1 MPANFLRRAA
11 APLLVLAGLA
21 WAGPAGAW
29 NPDGPQPLMPDA
41 GARPGSDALRE
52 AEAALRGRNFE
63 ATIRIVTAALRSGR
77 LPAARHGYA
86 LRIRGT
92 AHLNLR
98 QPEPAR
104 ADFEASLALE
114 PGDIHALFG
123 RGVALSAL
131 DRPAEAL
138 ADFERVLSRRRD
150 PAIFYARGM
159 AYLKI
164 RDMAAATADFGQ
176 ALALQP
182 RYAPAYYGRG
192 LVHQGLGRTINARDD
207 YERALAIDPSLTS
220 ARNALDALRSRRA
233 APARPAA
240 PVPGRNGVVQF

>member
-1 MPANFLRRAA
+1 MPALLLRRAA

-29 NPDGPQPLMPDA
+29 NPDGPQSSAPDT
-41 GARPGSDALRE
+41 GIRTSSDALRE
-52 AEAALRGRNFE
+52 AEAALRARNFE
-63 ATIRIVTAALRSGR
+63 ATVRIVTAALRPGR
-77 LPAARHGYA
+77 LPAARHAYA
-86 LRIRGT
+86 YRIRGT

-104 ADFEASLALE
+104 TDFEASLALE

-131 DRPAEAL
+131 DRPTDAL

-164 RDMAAATADFGQ
+164 RDMAAATADFDQ

-192 LVHQGLGRTINARDD
+192 LVHQALGRSINARDD
-207 YERALAIDPSLTS
+207 YERALAIDPGFAN
-220 ARNALDALRSRRA
+220 ARVALDALRARRT

>member
-1 MPANFLRRAA
+1 MPANVLRRAA
-11 APLLVLAGLA
+11 VLLLVLAGLA
-21 WAGPAGAW
+21 WTGTANAW
-29 NPDGPQPLMPDA
+29 NPDGPQPSAPDA
-41 GARPGSDALRE
+41 GARPGGDTLRE
-52 AEAALRGRNFE
+52 AEAALRVRNFE
-63 ATIRIVTAALRSGR
+63 ATIRIVTAALRAGR
-77 LPAARHGYA
+77 LPAARIA
-86 LRIRGT
+86 LAYRIRGT

-114 PGDIHALFG
+114 PGDVHALFG

-159 AYLKI
+159 AHLKI
-164 RDMAAATADFGQ
+164 RDMAAASADFDQ

-192 LVHQGLGRTINARDD
+192 LVHHALGRTIDARDD
-207 YERALAIDPSLTS
+207 YERALAIDPGFAN
-220 ARNALDALRSRRA
+220 ARKALDALRSRRA
-233 APARPAA
+233 APAQPAQ